1 MDMTNQKR
9 KRGNEWTPWIH
20 TAAVV
25 CSFLVVAVNAKGIT
39 TINFWPS
46 FGRGVALLFGL
57 EIVFAIVFS
66 AIAVVI
72 DGRAKGRD
80 ERILR
85 KL

>member
-1 MDMTNQKR
+1 MTNQKR

-20 TAAVV
+20 TAATV
-25 CSFLVVAVNAKGIT
+25 CSFLIVANNAKSIT

-72 DGRAKGRD
+72 DERVNNRHK
-80 ERILR
+80 RILK